1 MDSQDSQSVHTDES
15 NREKMSVKYVQDS
28 IDDMNYVI
36 CLLTDVRMDVL
47 QGKHTKADGFDT
59 MADILSSAFGH
70 QDIDYAGRIAK
81 SFLKES
87 EVVKA

>member
-36 CLLTDVRMDVL
+36 CLLTNVRMDVQL
-47 QGKHTKADGFDT
+47 GNHTKANGFDT
-59 MADILSSAFGH
+59 MADILVSAFGH